1 MPSTP
6 VRELVLENVRTTL
19 AAVEAGTD
27 YFHGPYSV
35 FRTAPN
41 LANTPT
47 DLTLYVFSPGDA
59 NVAREGR
66 GLSGGLTETVMQ
78 VNVTAIVGREV
89 ASDTHSNQIAHDI
102 EKALCADRFRGT
114 HALNFYPVGR
124 EVISDESTEPWAFLT
139 MRFQAHYRTSFI
151 DPSATGT

>member
-6 VRELVLENVRTTL
+6 VRELVLENVKTTL
-19 AAVEAGTD
+19 AAIEAGTD

-41 LANTPT
+41 LTNVPN
-47 DLTLYVFSPGDA
+47 DLTLYVWSPGDSG
-59 NVAREGR
+59 VTRDGR

-89 ASDTHSNQIAHDI
+89 ASDTHSNQVAHDI

-114 HALNFYPVGR
+114 HAINFYPVGR
-124 EVISDESTEPWAFLT
+124 EVISDESTEPWAFSTL
-139 MRFQAHYRTSFI
+139 RFHAQYRTSFI